1 MQTGEALAAPGQA
14 PGTAGRS
21 LSRNHRKGATDPMT
35 ERKTIKIRAGQAPD
49 YDLLAGLLAQA
60 AGDL

>member
-1 MQTGEALAAPGQA
+1 
-14 PGTAGRS
+14 
-21 LSRNHRKGATDPMT
+21 MT